1 MKNIFVA
8 LILCC
13 RVGKAVL
20 GFVCP
25 LSFDYVKYHGQRRKQ
40 KSYSKESNTGLSK
53 HGYLLSF
60 ALQDSYRQDTDEVNL
75 QSDELF
81 QPQESMNV
89 MKKTETL
96 QFGGS
101 MNYTSPILPLHK
113 ESLFEYF
120 QEPTNQAILL
130 TGGKDDG
137 TVQHIPFN
145 QTFFEEKDI
154 TLLIEKWKQNAKL
167 VKAKDP
173 NPIQDF
179 IIKVIPSGIKL
190 VTVTICPETI
200 VGTKFT
206 MYQEGNI
213 LCDYEV
219 VLIEDDPKA
228 VGPKPLVWLFNKIVY
243 GGNPDTMEMN
253 DDIERNRNEKALLK
267 VTAEKV
273 LIEEE
278 GQPLSF
284 SSFIIRGE
292 SEMMLEFEF
301 PKLLLRFFPLSKKKA
316 EEISSL
322 AISKALELNLQPAID
337 KFCQG
342 FLEYVEKTF
351 IQ

>member
-13 RVGKAVL
+13 RVGKTVL

-25 LSFDYVKYHGQRRKQ
+25 LSFDYVKYHGQIRKQ

-60 ALQDSYRQDTDEVNL
+60 ALQESYRQDTNEVNL

-81 QPQESMNV
+81 QQQEPMNV

-101 MNYTSPILPLHK
+101 MNYTCPILPLHK

-120 QEPTNQAILL
+120 QDSTNQATLL

-137 TVQHIPFN
+137 TVQHISLN
-145 QTFFEEKDI
+145 QTTFEGKEI
-154 TLLIEKWKQNAKL
+154 SLLIEKWKQNAKL

-190 VTVTICPETI
+190 LTVTICPETI

-267 VTAEKV
+267 VTAELV
-273 LIEEE
+273 LIGE
-278 GQPLSF
+278 GQSLS
-284 SSFIIRGE
+284 SPCFIIRGE
-292 SEMMLEFEF
+292 SKMMLEFEF

-342 FLEYVEKTF
+342 YLEYIEKTF